1 MKMQIVSCPHC
12 GTYLLH
18 DSGQCHAC
26 AHVIDQRSAS
36 QMKQIKSRE
45 LPTDG
50 AVAGDMQACPNCGE
64 TCRTGLV
71 RCWNCSTF
79 LRPEIE
85 ASFRR
90 KQQSVQLQ
98 REHIDLPVLEASIIT
113 EEDALQRREETT
125 DSLYTP
131 RPYALEESSDDDDF
145 DLSSDAGFLD
155 DLQSEYTPSELRL
168 SKPLEESA
176 LPMDQETFRLMYAE
190 TESDPGGVA
199 AAPEILA
206 DPIAVEARSE
216 AVEPPPIQVP
226 EPPIQVAEP
235 PPSKQEIEVAAADDL
250 LKIAADEEQDIQ
262 QVRKT
267 IRSKDSFVI
276 YCPQGCR
283 IRVKERHRG
292 RAGKCPR
299 CQSEFVV
306 PRKVVPKKADDA
318 AAASSEPVLASRYK
332 KWLDDIR
339 LHTVDP
345 QKLRIKP
352 DSLLNE
358 CQAVDVGFSAEDV
371 LLATLVIGKF
381 GANPKK
387 FAPVRQA
394 MIEHFLKQGTI
405 EQLTIPAKKVIL
417 KQSFSQFAVAQPAP
431 IGTESLFSD
440 IPVFGTNR
448 IAVRIPKSPDSPHP
462 QYLSFCL
469 SEFRAFVEALQT
481 VCGVT
486 GFGANTEVPLTDEY
500 STFKC
505 SLSGAPVKELTK
517 INYYVKDPGFK
528 LEVTGWRCAGCKI
541 VISEAA
547 RVEAKLGGANG
558 KGIAKAKCPK
568 CTQKFGDQPLYQLVG
583 PAADQSVPATEAEP
597 SMV

>member
-12 GTYLLH
+12 GTYLLN
-18 DSGQCHAC
+18 DTAQCHAC
-26 AHVIDQRSAS
+26 GHVIDQRSAS
-36 QMKQIKSRE
+36 QLKQIKSRI

-50 AVAGDMQACPNCGE
+50 AVSDDMQACPNCGE

-85 ASFRR
+85 ESFRR
-90 KQQSVQLQ
+90 KQEMGRKQI
-98 REHIDLPVLEASIIT
+98 EHVDLPILEATFVT
-113 EEDALQRREETT
+113 EEDSLQRREVTPE
-125 DSLYTP
+125 SFYTV
-131 RPYALEESSDDDDF
+131 RPYAIEDSGGDDDF
-145 DLSSDAGFLD
+145 DLSSDAGFL
-155 DLQSEYTPSELRL
+155 
-168 SKPLEESA
+168 EESQA
-176 LPMDQETFRLMYAE
+176 PLVPDNLTLAETPDLFSDSETFRLQVSEDEPEALPETVIPTLPVEVAE
-190 TESDPGGVA
+190 PAVRA
-199 AAPEILA
+199 A
-206 DPIAVEARSE
+206 
-216 AVEPPPIQVP
+216 AVEPPVRR
-226 EPPIQVAEP
+226 EEP
-235 PPSKQEIEVAAADDL
+235 PPSKTEVEAAAAEDL

-262 QVRKT
+262 QVRKK

-276 YCPQGCR
+276 FCPQGCR

-306 PRKVVPKKADDA
+306 PRKVVPKAVAA
-318 AAASSEPVLASRYK
+318 AAASTGEPALVSRFK
-332 KWLDDIR
+332 KWLGDIR

-345 QKLRIKP
+345 QKLRIKA

-358 CQAVDVGFSAEDV
+358 CQSVDIGFSEDDL
-371 LLATLVIGKF
+371 LLATLLAGKF
-381 GANPKK
+381 GANAKK
-387 FAPVRQA
+387 IPPLRQA
-394 MIEHFLKQGTI
+394 MIEHFLKQGTV
-405 EQLTIPAKKVIL
+405 EQLTIAGKKVFP
-417 KQSFSQFAVAQPAP
+417 KATFSQLTIAQPAP
-431 IGTESLFSD
+431 IGTESLFAD

-448 IAVRIPKSPDSPHP
+448 IALRIPKTPDSPHP

-469 SEFRAFVEALQT
+469 SEFRAFVQGIQT
-481 VCGVT
+481 VCGFE
-486 GFGANTEVPLTDEY
+486 GLGENTEIPLTEEY

-505 SLSGAPVKELTK
+505 AVSGTPVKELAK
-517 INYYVKDPGFK
+517 VNYYVKDPGFK

-568 CTQKFGDQPLYQLVG
+568 CTQRLGDQPLYQVAG
-583 PAADQSVPATEAEP
+583 NDVQQPSAVAETEPAMA
-597 SMV
+597 